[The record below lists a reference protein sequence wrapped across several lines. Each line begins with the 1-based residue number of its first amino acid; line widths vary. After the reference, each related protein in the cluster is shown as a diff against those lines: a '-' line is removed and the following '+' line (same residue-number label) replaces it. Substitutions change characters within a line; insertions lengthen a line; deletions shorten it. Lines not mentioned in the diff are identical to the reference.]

1 MATVRILNNILE
13 DKVDT
18 FSVGKGITIETLI
31 REHTDGN
38 AYDGQLVECYDLD
51 TGETYFAP
59 IEDDTATTNA
69 IVQVNGKDTS
79 LDYVIKE
86 NDIVSVIITPAGGGG
101 VDFGPGILGAVVGG
115 IVGGLVGFAIAGPLG
130 AFYGATMGITL
141 GFSIGIL
148 VGNDFNQDDGNS
160 SSGLNSEQLPD
171 VRGSQNQPLTD
182 QPYPMVIGKHLVTP
196 FIIGSPWNEISGNH
210 GEDNCIHIL
219 YAVAYAPLRLTEF
232 KLGEMDLAHNQPWS
246 GNKNLKNIFHG
257 ELSGIDSQAGS
268 GSDTGDIVSTWKN
281 NDISIEILQQGQNG
295 QAVDY
300 GNIYPYAKI
309 QQDIK
314 ANVLYIA
321 DGSIEEIDSAN
332 NISYKGLGLANGLR
346 NNPIRFS
353 EQYADSVK
361 VELDFQNGLY
371 KTRSETSGDNSSVKY
386 YQIPMWIAVQW
397 RVYSV
402 DNIKTD
408 GEVHGV
414 IEEPEWINE
423 YEDERGNKIPGH
435 YATTQRGWHSF
446 TNINGCLNVDKYTG
460 ENRYNDL
467 AAHSGNDFPD
477 NQKPTKESLK
487 HSQRFR
493 IAKTYVSLTNWAVSG
508 TNDARAEKAAWDE
521 FQHWQYVSGES
532 FTVDTSQ
539 KDIYSFSNISIGDD
553 NYIYFTL
560 SYMADILSG
569 DYSAGGINDGWL
581 DADVFNIQSLGGT
594 NSEQDG
600 INEFRCVTEVNFVK
614 WARENLLSAQEK
626 LLPEAKIEKIL
637 TEKFKAYFYD
647 SSNTAKSIE
656 IRVVRVSPCYLDETV
671 STKKHSAYKFND
683 VFTWATLTSTMLD
696 GDKLVYDGVI
706 ERLRPISEDRM
717 RKLCVIALKAKTDNV
732 DQLSNTLKKF
742 SCIAQSF
749 APYYN
754 DEEKKWLPEKISTT
768 TRYYKPS
775 YKDENGVWHQG
786 EEITRQQF
794 EEDRQKGIKSLRMP
808 AGNDYVPQIVENV
821 IRTAE
826 HIDDRGR
833 YYIPDQLDENGVHYS
848 PDGTLKYCNNNVAS
862 MFLLAGIGPQ
872 LGIDALGYNQKFYDE
887 NGNLIEDGAGDF
899 NMVSLAK
906 WYKWAEDV
914 TDKSTYSSDGSHYD
928 HDGRS
933 VLHGKGELVHMYF
946 AANAYIYQETMLEQ
960 MLAKIAV
967 AGRAVY
973 TRDSKNR
980 LTVVIDKEEKYP
992 VALIN
997 QQNTLKSTYTISFAD
1012 NPSGMQITFP
1022 DENDGYIQ
1030 NQIYCMADGESADK
1044 PRAAIEQY
1052 KFDYV
1057 TNNAQQWSLGRYLL
1071 ANRLLNKEVVTKQ
1084 IGAEGASI
1092 GLGNLILLQDD
1103 TMLIGTD
1110 NGGRI
1115 TRLIENDTS
1124 IFGFVIDNAY
1134 HYTGEEEAV
1143 KDDKGNAILDENGE
1157 PVTRCRQGVIVMQP
1171 VEYQASRV
1179 ITLRLAK
1186 KNTKFIVNGETWQ
1199 AVKGNTNT
1207 VLFDTPIAKD
1217 KNSSDGTDYY
1227 VYKPQAGNIVGFGII
1242 GQMTATYRVVK
1253 IKPDAKRTFE
1263 LTLMKYQ
1270 EDLYSYGAEL
1280 PSFQNNMTVPDR
1292 SDEDA
1297 FALSNN
1303 VTVADLVRALAESAE
1318 LAQGKIDDT
1327 FGYAP
1332 PSPNNLTAD
1341 VERDCI
1347 QFTCTVDSDKVNNI
1361 DHITY
1366 EITKADGTT
1375 TTIDGSY
1382 STEYFFDRDTDGY
1395 PEKDSLALWRFRAK
1409 AVSIYLDTN
1418 GNRYESEWSDYIS
1431 LSPVS
1436 LRKYGTWIP
1445 PKPTSLSFIADE
1457 NGITAAWSCDLTNVY
1472 GSVQFEVKTYYDGI
1486 ARGTPS
1492 GQQVVLVKTATYQ
1505 FSRAVDG
1512 FPEKPG
1518 TAGMKIGTLTLDKYS
1533 VIVNAVN
1540 ITSGSRSES
1549 DEEFCDYSKY
1559 RTWIP
1564 AAPSISSRVSNRNIT
1579 LYFSQ
1584 PANCYG
1590 VIQYLVGVRRYDD
1603 AFDTFYV
1610 PDLES
1615 NPYARESAYKLQV
1628 DGVFVIGKTESES
1641 QFTQTMPLETQNGI
1655 QGMLDVDESE
1665 DDNRIFAANLDPS
1678 VKGWYDGANFYED
1691 EEHTARIIPSDSR
1704 MYFDNAE
1711 KKYYKWNGSD
1721 YILKENYGSL
1731 LILGLGGYA
1740 PIDTPYQFEAYSYN
1754 KTVEDFYDSLLDTNH
1769 NYDKDTYHKV
1779 SVEGTR
1785 RQSTALATS
1794 VQDVLNGSIVSD
1806 KVGVGAITETKIE
1819 DDAISSPKIQANAV
1833 IARNIFAYNL
1843 LTLTEGAHSIS
1854 GYAYNADT
1862 DEEVRKIL
1870 DKIKSG
1876 IEKSS
1881 QQPLINRLDEIT
1893 KEKSNNY
1900 WIGLDTDSPE
1910 FYMGNMKVADKWK
1923 DDANYFHYYKE
1934 NGETNLDIKLSNFI
1948 VTAVTST
1955 IKGFFNVRNKKG
1967 AIKYTGANSF
1977 LQVNPESENFE
1988 EDTVKGYYD
1997 SSSDSFYEDSAFTK
2011 KIEPDG
2017 TVVFIDKATDKAY
2030 RYNTS
2035 SEQYIEIQ
2043 GYKGITNPETMV
2055 LRGDFLIDRKN
2066 SDETNGTLTV
2076 RGLSKL
2082 SGGLRVGE
2090 EGSLAESH
2098 FYGKLTAHEG
2108 LQVGSA
2114 GSPKTATVYG
2124 SLTVSKDQN
2133 GDNGHLTVEATSTL
2147 FGTLTVGTS
2156 DKNSDTTLNGSLTV
2170 SALAT
2175 LNDELK
2181 VPNKLT
2187 TLHSLKVTN
2196 GTTLKGTLSVTELA
2210 TMSGGIKTNTI
2221 VAISGSLTTVNNSL
2235 TVNGTLKGS
2244 HIVLPSSVS
2253 NPQEGEIW
2261 IA

>member
-18 FSVGKGITIETLI
+18 FTVEKGITIETLI

-101 VDFGPGILGAVVGG
+101 GWNWTTALLGGIEGALTGALIGFQVGGPIGAVIGG
-115 IVGGLVGFAIAGPLG
+115 VIGFVVGFAVFGSLG
-130 AFYGATMGITL
+130 GMDLNT
-141 GFSIGIL
+141 
-148 VGNDFNQDDGNS
+148 DDQTS

-182 QPYPMVIGKHLVTP
+182 QPYPMVLGKHLVTP

-219 YAVAYAPLRLTEF
+219 YAVGYAPLRLTEF

-257 ELSGIDSQAGS
+257 ELSGIDSQTGS

-281 NDISIEILQQGQNG
+281 NDISIEILQQGQNR
-295 QAVDY
+295 QAVDC

-309 QQDIK
+309 QEDIK

-371 KTRSETSGDNSSVKY
+371 KTRSETSGSNSSVKY

-397 RVYSV
+397 RVYSD
-402 DNIKTD
+402 DNVKTD
-408 GEVHGV
+408 GDEHGTGV
-414 IEEPEWINE
+414 PLPEFDYDKGVYKKVTVKNK
-423 YEDERGNKIPGH
+423 DGNDVTGDF
-435 YATTQRGWHSF
+435 RGWHSF
-446 TNINGCLNVDKYTG
+446 EKINNIVVAEEFTEEK
-460 ENRYNDL
+460 RYNDI
-467 AAHSGNDFPD
+467 AAHSGNHLRNNKIATSSHEEEYWVDD
-477 NQKPTKESLK
+477 GIVCGEQTGHYEKELVIDS
-487 HSQRFR
+487 
-493 IAKTYVSLTNWAVSG
+493 WG
-508 TNDARAEKAAWDE
+508 
-521 FQHWQYVSGES
+521 
-532 FTVDTSQ
+532 
-539 KDIYSFSNISIGDD
+539 YS
-553 NYIYFTL
+553 
-560 SYMADILSG
+560 ADI
-569 DYSAGGINDGWL
+569 NNNWL
-581 DADVFNIQSLGGT
+581 GADVFNLQSLGGT
-594 NSEQDG
+594 NSNQDG
-600 INEFRCVTEVNFVK
+600 INEFRCVTDVNLVQ
-614 WARENLLSAQEK
+614 WANDNLLTEEEK
-626 LLPEAKIEKIL
+626 SSPNKDEIL
-637 TEKFKAYFYD
+637 SKKFRAYFYD
-647 SSNTAKSIE
+647 GFNTAKSIE
-656 IRVVRVSPCYLDETV
+656 VRVVRVSPCYIDETV
-671 STKKHSAYKFND
+671 SNKDHSAFKFND
-683 VFTWATLTSTMLD
+683 IFTWTTLTSTKLD
-696 GDKLVYDGVI
+696 GDKLVYENTI

-754 DEEKKWLPEKISTT
+754 DEEKKWLPEKVSTT

-775 YKDENGVWHQG
+775 YKDESGVWYQG
-786 EEITRQQF
+786 EEITKQQF

-862 MFLLAGIGPQ
+862 MFLLAGIGPH

-946 AANAYIYQETMLEQ
+946 AANAYIYQEIMLEQ

-1057 TNNAQQWSLGRYLL
+1057 TNNVQQWSLGRYML

-1084 IGAEGASI
+1084 IGVEGASI

-1143 KDDKGNAILDENGE
+1143 KDDEGNAILDENGE

-1242 GQMTATYRVVK
+1242 GQMTATYRVIK

-1366 EITKADGTT
+1366 EITKADGTI

-1382 STEYFFDRDTDGY
+1382 STEYFFDRAMDGY
-1395 PEKDSLALWRFRAK
+1395 PEKDDLALWQFRAK
-1409 AVSIYLDTN
+1409 AVSIYLDAE
-1418 GNRYESEWSDYIS
+1418 GNRYESEWSDYIG
-1431 LSPVS
+1431 LSAAS

-1445 PKPTSLSFIADE
+1445 PKPTNLSFIADE

-1486 ARGTPS
+1486 ARVTPS

-1505 FSRAVDG
+1505 FSRATDG

-1533 VIVNAVN
+1533 VVVNAVN
-1540 ITSGSRSES
+1540 ITSGSQSES

-1584 PANCYG
+1584 SANCYG

-1603 AFDTFYV
+1603 PSDIFYV

-1628 DGVFVIGKTESES
+1628 DGVFVIGKAESES

-1678 VKGWYDGANFYED
+1678 IKGWYDGANFYED
-1691 EEHTARIIPSDSR
+1691 EEHTVRIIPSDSR

-1740 PIDTPYQFEAYSYN
+1740 PIDTQYQFEAYSYN

-1833 IARNIFAYNL
+1833 IARNIYAYNL

-1862 DEEVRKIL
+1862 DEEVGKIL

-1910 FYMGNMKVADKWK
+1910 FYMGNMKVADKWR

-2011 KIEPDG
+2011 EIEPDG

-2030 RYNTS
+2030 RYNTN

-2043 GYKGITNPETMV
+2043 GYKGVTNPETMV
-2055 LRGDFLIDRKN
+2055 LRGDLLIDRKN
-2066 SDETNGTLTV
+2066 SDGTNGTLTV

-2090 EGSLAESH
+2090 EGALAESH

-2114 GSPKTATVYG
+2114 DSPKTATVYG

-2133 GDNGHLTVEATSTL
+2133 GNNGHLIVEATSTL

-2156 DKNSDTTLNGSLTV
+2156 DKNSNTTLNGKLAV
-2170 SALAT
+2170 SSIAT

-2187 TLHSLKVTN
+2187 TLHSLEVTN
-2196 GTTLKGTLSVTELA
+2196 GTTLKGTLSVTGLA
-2210 TMSGGIKTNTI
+2210 TMSGGIETNTI
-2221 VAISGSLTTVNNSL
+2221 SAINEQVLTIDSACVIK
-2235 TVNGTLKGS
+2235 GTLTSTELK
-2244 HIVLPSSVS
+2244 IPLERPK
-2253 NPQEGEIW
+2253 NPQPGHIW
-2261 IA
+2261 ME